1 MEKSIFDSKL
11 YRAVYNSYQ
20 ALEKLEK
27 SPVTPEGAKKM
38 EETMRNF
45 QKACEAYLAKR
56 EGAKTENGKDR
67 YEEIDGLY
75 REYLDKGY
83 LTEMGKDAIG
93 NREYDG
99 MSWEQARDRRADR
112 QAMDRL
118 KATIEEQQ
126 REMAQ
131 LEKETISMETA
142 PKMLKANQ
150 EIIRCCKEYGERESR
165 VHLGDKEVENVLKGL
180 EERNLNAL
188 RDMTKMQEY
197 EGKQWQEVK
206 EVPIP
211 RIEPKGPVQTVGANA
226 SVRMKIEIEPGRP
239 GFFTEARES
248 YSDLNVIFDRYVE
261 NMENADLKKLLL
273 ENRDIIVNAAE
284 EKSRNIDTLIPDGS
298 SLGDCIQT
306 AKKQFT
312 KEKEGLQKNGP
323 LMRCVGEMFKECK
336 ASAMAIG
343 NAQLQQGDKVSLR
356 NVATTRMAELLGVER
371 LIAHSQTVEVKL
383 GDRVV
388 KGSFMDMAEGYDAA
402 STDID
407 VVQKFKEVKDW
418 YSPGMVRD
426 QSDLQIFDLI
436 CGQVDRHGANAFY
449 KIGEMG
455 PDGTRPLLG
464 LMGIDNDMAFSPEVR
479 LDDKGKLESIGKTDY
494 TEFMNF
500 ISEDMADKIMALD
513 REKLEFAVGDIIT
526 EREMDGLVART
537 EKMKELI
544 QSQMYKVKEG
554 EWNLEHYKKE
564 DTSDEAKKYF
574 EAVESL
580 KKRID
585 PEKKYP
591 WSMNLLGNAKK
602 IAGKSREVIQNEKEA
617 YAERLDGIENM
628 FDEAEKDAAVQY
640 EKDKVEYAERMKV
653 EQAKEDQRERRQY
666 MTQMEGV
673 SSLFESAEKEKMDVK
688 DLLKEETGKE
698 KKAWTFAAKASQTE
712 RKTDISISSRL
723 RRVK

>member
-1 MEKSIFDSKL
+1 
-11 YRAVYNSYQ
+11 
-20 ALEKLEK
+20 
-27 SPVTPEGAKKM
+27 
-38 EETMRNF
+38 
-45 QKACEAYLAKR
+45 
-56 EGAKTENGKDR
+56 
-67 YEEIDGLY
+67 
-75 REYLDKGY
+75 
-83 LTEMGKDAIG
+83 
-93 NREYDG
+93 
-99 MSWEQARDRRADR
+99 
-112 QAMDRL
+112 
-118 KATIEEQQ
+118 
-126 REMAQ
+126 
-131 LEKETISMETA
+131 
-142 PKMLKANQ
+142 
-150 EIIRCCKEYGERESR
+150 
-165 VHLGDKEVENVLKGL
+165 
-180 EERNLNAL
+180 
-188 RDMTKMQEY
+188 
-197 EGKQWQEVK
+197 
-206 EVPIP
+206 
-211 RIEPKGPVQTVGANA
+211 
-226 SVRMKIEIEPGRP
+226 
-239 GFFTEARES
+239 
-248 YSDLNVIFDRYVE
+248 
-261 NMENADLKKLLL
+261 
-273 ENRDIIVNAAE
+273 
-284 EKSRNIDTLIPDGS
+284 
-298 SLGDCIQT
+298 
-306 AKKQFT
+306 
-312 KEKEGLQKNGP
+312 
-323 LMRCVGEMFKECK
+323 
-336 ASAMAIG
+336 
-343 NAQLQQGDKVSLR
+343 
-356 NVATTRMAELLGVER
+356 
-371 LIAHSQTVEVKL
+371 
-383 GDRVV
+383 
-388 KGSFMDMAEGYDAA
+388 MAEGYDAA